1 MKIGLG
7 TAQFG
12 LDYGIS
18 SPLGKTPVGEIERI
32 LDAAA
37 ENGVHIIDT
46 ASLYGDSEKVLGQCL
61 GEHHSF
67 HIITKTPQY
76 NKSLITE
83 ENAEQLKKVF
93 HESLERLK
101 QLSLY
106 GLLVHS
112 ADDLLAQ
119 NGAALWEAMNDIKNK
134 GLVKKIG
141 ASVYSARQIDAIL
154 EKFPI
159 DLIQLPVSVL
169 DQRLIGSGHLERLK
183 KRGIEVHARSAFL
196 QGLLLMDPSD
206 LPDSFCSVRVHLQQY
221 HRFIGARNVS
231 PVKSA
236 LNFVLNLEEVDT
248 VIIGVASSAQLEEI
262 LHACVGAPEM
272 TANDYR
278 NFAWS
283 DEGILDPSRW
293 KVPAR

>member
-18 SPLGKTPVGEIERI
+18 NPLGKIPVAEVKRI
-32 LDAAA
+32 LGFAAA
-37 ENGVHIIDT
+37 NGVHVIDT

-83 ENAEQLKKVF
+83 GDAEQIKKVF
-93 HESLERLK
+93 HESLVRLK
-101 QLSLY
+101 QSSLY
-106 GLLVHS
+106 GLLIHNG
-112 ADDLLAQ
+112 DDLLAQ
-119 NGAALWEAMNDIKNK
+119 NGAALWDAMNDIKNS

-141 ASVYSARQIDAIL
+141 ASIYAARQVNAIL

-159 DLIQLPVSVL
+159 DLIQLPINVL
-169 DQRLIGSGHLERLK
+169 DQRLIRSGHLERLK
-183 KRGIEVHARSAFL
+183 KRGIEVHARSVFL
-196 QGLLLMDPSD
+196 QGLLLMNPSD

-221 HRFIGARNVS
+221 QQFIGERNVS

-236 LNFVLNLEEVDT
+236 LNFVLNIEGVDT
-248 VIIGVASSAQLEEI
+248 VIIGVVSSAQLEEI
-262 LHACVGAPEM
+262 LHACVDAPEL
-272 TANDYR
+272 TANEYR

-283 DEGILDPSRW
+283 DEEILDPSRW
-293 KVPAR
+293 KVPA